1 MAATAGCGRWMRA
14 LDAGDQCSGAQM
26 DNDFL
31 LDYDEITKTIKSAE
45 VITIRFVVVS
55 ERLLIDYRSSD
66 ADPPLVKLVE
76 RAATIEDRFRGLKK
90 LRPRFR
96 LPERINAIW
105 WPKYVDRLVER
116 GIWDAMVQRIV
127 EAGFPEVERE
137 CDTVLEELRASERQE
152 IRNALIGEGF
162 QSLWGK

>member
-1 MAATAGCGRWMRA
+1 
-14 LDAGDQCSGAQM
+14 M

-55 ERLLIDYRSSD
+55 ELLLIDNRSSE

-127 EAGFPEVERE
+127 EAGFAEVARE
-137 CDTVLEELRASERQE
+137 CDTVLKELRASERRE
-152 IRNALIGEGF
+152 IRNALIGEGY

>member
-1 MAATAGCGRWMRA
+1 
-14 LDAGDQCSGAQM
+14 M

-31 LDYDEITKTIKSAE
+31 LDYDEITRTIKSAE

-55 ERLLIDYRSSD
+55 ERLLIDNRSSD
-66 ADPPLVKLVE
+66 VDPPLVKLVA

-105 WPKYVDRLVER
+105 WPKYVERLVER

-127 EAGFPEVERE
+127 DAGFQDTAGQ
-137 CDTVLEELRASERQE
+137 CDSVLEELRALERRE
-152 IRNALIGEGF
+152 IRNALAGDGY
-162 QSLWGK
+162 QSLWER

>member
-1 MAATAGCGRWMRA
+1 
-14 LDAGDQCSGAQM
+14 M

-31 LDYDEITKTIKSAE
+31 LDYDEITKTIKTAE

-55 ERLLIDYRSSD
+55 ERLLIDNRSSEV
-66 ADPPLVKLVE
+66 DPPLVQVVP
-76 RAATIEDRFRGLKK
+76 RVTSIEDRFRDLKK

-116 GIWDAMVQRIV
+116 GIWDAVVQRIV
-127 EAGFPEVERE
+127 DAGFPQAASRCAGVI
-137 CDTVLEELRASERQE
+137 EELRTLERRE
-152 IRNALIGEGF
+152 IRNALVGDGY